1 MVRSSEKIEELNKA
15 QLELQSLTEEENARL
30 ETLRE
35 ETKPKVSELVKT
47 EQGEQLLTKTIER
60 LISRNW
66 SPEDARAQAFN
77 VLLSML
83 AKKKEATIHAEIE
96 KKQGE
101 IRARMDVIQKEI
113 DDLNAQLKDLGAF

>member
-1 MVRSSEKIEELNKA
+1 M
-15 QLELQSLTEEENARL
+15 
-30 ETLRE
+30 
-35 ETKPKVSELVKT
+35 
-47 EQGEQLLTKTIER
+47 
-60 LISRNW
+60 
-66 SPEDARAQAFN
+66 
-77 VLLSML
+77 SML

>member
-1 MVRSSEKIEELNKA
+1 MRSSEKIEELNKA

-83 AKKKEATIHAEIE
+83 AKKKEATIHTEIE

>member
-1 MVRSSEKIEELNKA
+1 MRSSEKIEELNKA

-83 AKKKEATIHAEIE
+83 AKKKGDTFVSI
-96 KKQGE
+96 
-101 IRARMDVIQKEI
+101 
-113 DDLNAQLKDLGAF
+113 LK

>member
-1 MVRSSEKIEELNKA
+1 MRSSEKIEELNKA

-83 AKKKEATIHAEIE
+83 GKKKEATIHAEIE

>member
-1 MVRSSEKIEELNKA
+1 MSQWVVRGSEKIEELNKA
-15 QLELQSLTEEENARL
+15 QLELQNLTEEENARL

-83 AKKKEATIHAEIE
+83 A
-96 KKQGE
+96 
-101 IRARMDVIQKEI
+101 
-113 DDLNAQLKDLGAF
+113 

>member
-1 MVRSSEKIEELNKA
+1 MEYQEATVKEL
-15 QLELQSLTEEENARL
+15 ESLTEEENARL